1 MRRREFVTLVGG
13 AVAWPM
19 VARTQPAMP
28 VIGFLGTESP
38 RLFTDRLRVF
48 RQGLGELG
56 FVEGRNVSIEYRW
69 AESQYDRLAGLAADL
84 VGRQPDVIHTTAA
97 SGAALAA
104 KSNTTTI
111 PVVFVMGAD
120 PVQLGLVESLS
131 RPGGNL
137 TGVATLNVDL
147 GAKRLEI
154 MREMLPAATRVG
166 LIVNPRGAAAQLQIV
181 AFQDAARALGL
192 SLQIFRVSSV
202 QDFDVAFTEASK
214 QSANFLVIG
223 ADPLF
228 TSRVEQLATL
238 ALGHGLPTVYH
249 SRDFAMTGGLISYGG
264 NTLDAQRLAGTYVGR
279 ILKGE
284 RAAELPVQQLTK
296 VEMVLN
302 LKTAKSFGIAVPL
315 SLLGRADAVIE

>member
-1 MRRREFVTLVGG
+1 MRRSEFITLVGG
-13 AVAWPM
+13 AVAWPV

-48 RQGLGELG
+48 RQGLRELG

-131 RPGGNL
+131 RPGGAAFFSNGSTNKRPRNQVRGL
-137 TGVATLNVDL
+137 LSVQTDGEISRRGRRARAAR
-147 GAKRLEI
+147 GA
-154 MREMLPAATRVG
+154 PAPRPTAWRSG
-166 LIVNPRGAAAQLQIV
+166 APRGA
-181 AFQDAARALGL
+181 
-192 SLQIFRVSSV
+192 
-202 QDFDVAFTEASK
+202 
-214 QSANFLVIG
+214 
-223 ADPLF
+223 
-228 TSRVEQLATL
+228 
-238 ALGHGLPTVYH
+238 
-249 SRDFAMTGGLISYGG
+249 
-264 NTLDAQRLAGTYVGR
+264 
-279 ILKGE
+279 
-284 RAAELPVQQLTK
+284 
-296 VEMVLN
+296 
-302 LKTAKSFGIAVPL
+302 
-315 SLLGRADAVIE
+315 